1 MAAGTIAGNVDTS
14 PSGGTTTSMTAA
26 SSRVTEPPA
35 DILFRLKV
43 RVLPAI
49 REVWQRRELVR
60 TLAER
65 DLRVRYK
72 QAVLGVA
79 WSILT
84 PLALMVV
91 FTVFFQRVAKVD
103 TGGAPYALFTY
114 LGLLPWTF
122 FSTSVSQ
129 GGQSLVVNNQ
139 LVNKVYCP
147 REVFPLASMAVAAVD
162 TALATLVL
170 GLLFAVTGFMPKLT
184 SVWVPVLLAVQV
196 AFTFGVTLV
205 LSAVLVFL
213 RDLRHVLP
221 IILQLGLF
229 ATPVAYGMDVVA
241 KPLQVLYSIANPL
254 APVIDGYRRTVLL
267 GLPPDWNLLGPAAVA
282 AALWLAV
289 GYVVFKRLE
298 PGFAD
303 YA

>member
-1 MAAGTIAGNVDTS
+1 MA
-14 PSGGTTTSMTAA
+14 AA

-35 DILFRLKV
+35 DILFRLRV
-43 RVLPAI
+43 RLIPAV

-122 FSTSVSQ
+122 FSTSVAQ

-184 SVWVPVLLAVQV
+184 GVWVPVLLAVQV

-213 RDLRHVLP
+213 RELCHVLP

-241 KPLQVLYSIANPL
+241 KPLQVLYSVANPL

-267 GLPPDWNLLGPAAVA
+267 GLPPDWGLLGPAAVA

>member
-1 MAAGTIAGNVDTS
+1 
-14 PSGGTTTSMTAA
+14 MTEA
-26 SSRVTEPPA
+26 STRATEPPA
-35 DILFRLKV
+35 VSLFRLKV
-43 RVLPAI
+43 RVVPAI

-72 QAVLGVA
+72 QAFLGIA

-129 GGQSLVVNNQ
+129 GGQSLVTNNQ

-162 TALATLVL
+162 TLLATLVL
-170 GLLFAVTGFMPKLT
+170 GLLFAITGYMPKPT
-184 SVWVPVLLAVQV
+184 SVWAPVLLAVQV

-205 LSAVLVFL
+205 MSAVLVFL

-241 KPLQVLYSIANPL
+241 PSLQVAYSALNPL
-254 APVIDGYRRTVLL
+254 APVIDGYRRTILL
-267 GLPPDWNLLGPAAVA
+267 GLPPDWQLLGPGAATSV
-282 AALWLAV
+282 LLLAV

>member
-1 MAAGTIAGNVDTS
+1 MSVERTISAA
-14 PSGGTTTSMTAA
+14 
-26 SSRVTEPPA
+26 PPPE
-35 DILFRLKV
+35 ILYRHKV
-43 RVLPAI
+43 HVVRAVGELWRA
-49 REVWQRRELVR
+49 RHLVR

-65 DLRVRYK
+65 DFRVRYK
-72 QAVLGVA
+72 QTVLGVA
-79 WSILT
+79 WAVLT

-103 TGGAPYALFTY
+103 TGGAPYALFAY

-122 FSTSVSQ
+122 FSSSVSQ
-129 GGQSLVVNNQ
+129 GGPTLLTNSQ
-139 LVNKVYCP
+139 LLNKVYCP
-147 REVFPLASMAVAAVD
+147 REVFPLASMTVGGIDSSIAVAM
-162 TALATLVL
+162 LGVL
-170 GLLFAVTGFMPKLT
+170 FLITGYAPKAT
-184 SVWVPVLLAVQV
+184 SVWVPVMLVVQV

-205 LSAVLVFL
+205 ISASLVFF

-229 ATPVAYGMDVVA
+229 ATPVAYGMNVV
-241 KPLQVLYSIANPL
+241 PTNLQVLYCALNPL

-267 GLPPDWNLLGPAAVA
+267 GLPPDWHLLLPGSITAMAMLVF
-282 AALWLAV
+282 
-289 GYVVFKRLE
+289 GYVLFKRLE

>member
-1 MAAGTIAGNVDTS
+1 
-14 PSGGTTTSMTAA
+14 MTAV
-26 SSRVTEPPA
+26 SSRATEPPA

-43 RVLPAI
+43 RVVPAI

-84 PLALMVV
+84 PLALMIV

-170 GLLFAVTGFMPKLT
+170 GLLFVVTGFMPKPT
-184 SVWVPVLLAVQV
+184 TVWVPVLLAVQV

-229 ATPVAYGMDVVA
+229 ATPVAYGIEAVPDRYR
-241 KPLQVLYSIANPL
+241 LLYAALNPL
-254 APVIDGYRRTVLL
+254 GPVIDGYRRTVLFGQAPL
-267 GLPPDWNLLGPAAVA
+267 WGETAVA
-282 AALWLAV
+282 AVSASLIFAG
-289 GYVVFKRLE
+289 GYLLFKRLE
-298 PGFAD
+298 GTLAD
-303 YA
+303 AV

>member
-1 MAAGTIAGNVDTS
+1 
-14 PSGGTTTSMTAA
+14 MTEA
-26 SSRVTEPPA
+26 SSRLTEPPA
-35 DILFRLKV
+35 EILFRLKV
-43 RVLPAI
+43 RLVPAI
-49 REVWQRRELVR
+49 REVWRRRELVR

-72 QAVLGVA
+72 QAFLGVA

-103 TGGAPYALFTY
+103 TGGAPYALFAY

-129 GGQSLVVNNQ
+129 GGQSLVMNNQ

-147 REVFPLASMAVAAVD
+147 REVFPLASMAVAAID
-162 TALATLVL
+162 TLLATLVL
-170 GLLFAVTGFMPKLT
+170 GLLFAVTGYAPKAT
-184 SVWVPVLLAVQV
+184 SVWVPVLLIVQV
-196 AFTFGVTLV
+196 AFTFGVTLIM
-205 LSAVLVFL
+205 SAVLVFL

-241 KPLQVLYSIANPL
+241 PSLRVLYSTLNPL
-254 APVIDGYRRTVLL
+254 APVIDGYRRTILL
-267 GLPPDWNLLGPAAVA
+267 GLPPDWRLLGPGAVT
-282 AALWLAV
+282 ALLLLGV

>member
-1 MAAGTIAGNVDTS
+1 
-14 PSGGTTTSMTAA
+14 MTAA
-26 SSRVTEPPA
+26 SSRVTEPPP
-35 DILFRLKV
+35 DILFRLKI
-43 RVLPAI
+43 RIGAAI
-49 REVWQRRELVR
+49 REVWRRRELVR

-72 QAVLGVA
+72 QAFLGIA

-103 TGGAPYALFTY
+103 TGGAPYALFAY

-147 REVFPLASMAVAAVD
+147 REVFPLASMAVAGID
-162 TALATLVL
+162 TLLATLVL
-170 GLLFAVTGFMPKLT
+170 GLLFAITGFAPRATTL
-184 SVWVPVLLAVQV
+184 WVPVLLAVQV

-205 LSAVLVFL
+205 MSAVLVFL

-241 KPLQVLYSIANPL
+241 PSLRVLYSALNPL

-267 GLPPDWNLLGPAAVA
+267 GLPPDWGLLGPGAATS
-282 AALWLAV
+282 LLLLAV